1 MIKRILVRCPVTK
14 KLNVTGMTVDEEL
27 FEGAKLKPKE
37 VACPHCG
44 GTHAWNKKQAI
55 LAR

>member
-1 MIKRILVRCPVTK
+1 MVI
-14 KLNVTGMTVDEEL
+14 DEEL
-27 FEGAKLKPKE
+27 FAGSELKPK
-37 VACPHCG
+37 VVTCPHCG